1 VHEMFENV
9 DILIIGFLGLGLAI
23 GIGIMLLLPIKED
36 EEK

>member
-1 VHEMFENV
+1 MFENV